1 MTQFLCLVFLRH
13 EELLEKGELYADMW
27 QQQLQAAA
35 KQEEGD
41 EGGDA
46 NGDTGEKADAD

>member
-1 MTQFLCLVFLRH
+1 MLTCLCLVFLRQ

-35 KQEEGD
+35 KQEEGE
-41 EGGDA
+41 EGDDD
-46 NGDTGEKADAD
+46 NGGAVKNGGAD